1 MGSGRTV
8 GTVKLSKINIYV
20 NFTFIFFYENG
31 GVDGL
36 TG

>member
-20 NFTFIFFYENG
+20 NFTFIFFYEKG
-31 GVDGL
+31 EL